1 MHINQHLSFHYLFH
15 KELSELYIAK
25 ALRFLALSM
34 VGIFIPVFL
43 YFEIGLTLNQVI
55 LYYIIQTITF
65 FFSSFVAAF
74 FMKSIGAKHLILSSV
89 PFLIIMFIF
98 LHYMEL
104 LTIFFWLPAI
114 MAGIN
119 YGLFWVPF
127 HTEFAKY
134 SDKKHRG
141 REFAFMQALAI
152 FANILGP
159 VIGGII
165 ITYLDYT
172 TLFVIVSILLLGS
185 ALPLFLTPE
194 LYERYRFSYKAL
206 LNPRTVKY
214 GLSFFA
220 EGIKDMTS
228 ALVWPLFI
236 FTILGSYVSFGA
248 VSTLS
253 SFAMAAVTLYI
264 GKLTDKMRKMRLIA
278 VGSGLT
284 SIVWFVKTLVR
295 FPLEIFLIDFFNGIS
310 NALFHIPYM
319 AKFYDH
325 SSKTDILGFVVFRE
339 SMLRLGALA
348 VLMLLLLTQEMIAT
362 FVLTGLTSW
371 VHIIL

>member
-1 MHINQHLSFHYLFH
+1 MQSNQHFSFHYLFH

-34 VGIFIPVFL
+34 VGIFIPIFL

-55 LYYIIQTITF
+55 LFYIIQTLTF
-65 FFSSFVAAF
+65 FFASFIAAF
-74 FMKSIGAKHLILSSV
+74 LMKSVGAKHLILSSV
-89 PFLIIMFIF
+89 PFLIMMFVF
-98 LHYMEL
+98 LHYMES
-104 LTIFFWLPAI
+104 LTIFYWLPAV

-134 SDKKHRG
+134 SDRKHRG

-152 FANILGP
+152 FAHVLGP
-159 VIGGII
+159 IIGGVII
-165 ITYLDYT
+165 AFYDYT
-172 TLFVIVSILLLGS
+172 MLFVLVSILLLAS

-194 LYERYRFSYKAL
+194 LYERYKFSYKAL
-206 LNPRTVKY
+206 MRPKTVRF

-220 EGIKDMTS
+220 EGVKGMTS
-228 ALVWPLFI
+228 AVIWPLFI
-236 FTILGSYVSFGA
+236 FGILGSYVSFGA

-264 GKLTDKMRKMRLIA
+264 GKLTDKMRKMKLIA
-278 VGSGLT
+278 VGSGLM

-295 FPLEIFLIDFFNGIS
+295 FPLEVFVIDIFNGIS
-310 NALFHIPYM
+310 NALFHIPHM
-319 AKFYDH
+319 AKFYDR
-325 SSKTDILGFVVFRE
+325 SSKTGILGFVVFRE
-339 SMLRLGALA
+339 SMLRLGGLA
-348 VLMLLLLTQEMIAT
+348 VLILLLITQEMIAT
-362 FVLTGLTSW
+362 FILTGLTSW